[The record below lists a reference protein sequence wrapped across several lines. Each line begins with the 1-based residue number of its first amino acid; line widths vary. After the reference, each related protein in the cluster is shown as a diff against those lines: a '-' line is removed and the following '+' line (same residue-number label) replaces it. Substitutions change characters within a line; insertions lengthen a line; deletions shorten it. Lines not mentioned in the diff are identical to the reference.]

1 MNRILGWF
9 KRFYCKHV
17 YDTAYQEER
26 IVLTEPWSSE
36 SGYKTQI
43 RHIITCGACGRTR
56 HVSGWKTIKRT
67 EYGTGASI

>member
-9 KRFYCKHV
+9 KRFSCKHIH
-17 YDTAYQEER
+17 DAAYQEEK

-36 SGYKTQI
+36 SGYKTMI
-43 RHIITCGACGRTR
+43 RHIRTCSDCGRTKR
-56 HVSGWKTIKRT
+56 VSGWKKIKQT